1 MFEINKK
8 IKELRI
14 NYNISQAEL
23 ASKLNVNQT
32 LVSQWERGICEPS
45 IGCLRNMCFIFDIS
59 ADELLEID
67 TEQSTL
73 KQSVNTNK
81 K

>member
-1 MFEINKK
+1 MFEISKK
-8 IKELRI
+8 IKELRN
-14 NYNISQAEL
+14 NYNISQTEL
-23 ASKLNVNQT
+23 ALKLNVNQT

-59 ADELLEID
+59 ADELLEIY
-67 TEQSTL
+67 TEQNTL
-73 KQSVNTNK
+73 KK